1 LNLAVFFDRISELN
15 EFGLISLW
23 MKQFE
28 PNTKPCYSEHIKDSR
43 DRKTETR
50 QRLSLTNLMG
60 AFAVL
65 AVGYLLS
72 LLIFLAEMAIS
83 HWKANV
89 VIVV

>member
-1 LNLAVFFDRISELN
+1 
-15 EFGLISLW
+15 

-72 LLIFLAEMAIS
+72 LLIFLAEIAIS
-83 HWKANV
+83 HWKANS

>member
-1 LNLAVFFDRISELN
+1 MELR
-15 EFGLISLW
+15 EIGLISLW

-72 LLIFLAEMAIS
+72 LLIFLAEIAIS
-83 HWKANV
+83 HWKANS

>member
-1 LNLAVFFDRISELN
+1 
-15 EFGLISLW
+15 

-28 PNTKPCYSEHIKDSR
+28 PNTKPCYSENQNNRESR
-43 DRKTETR
+43 KAETR

-72 LLIFLAEMAIS
+72 FLIFLAEMAIS
-83 HWKANV
+83 HLKTNI
-89 VIVV
+89 VIVM

>member
-1 LNLAVFFDRISELN
+1 MELR
-15 EFGLISLW
+15 EIGLISLW

-28 PNTKPCYSEHIKDSR
+28 PNTKPCYSENINDSR

-83 HWKANV
+83 HWKANS

>member
-1 LNLAVFFDRISELN
+1 
-15 EFGLISLW
+15 

-28 PNTKPCYSEHIKDSR
+28 PNTKPCYSEIKNDR
-43 DRKTETR
+43 NRKTDETR

-65 AVGYLLS
+65 AFGCLFS
-72 LLIFLAEMAIS
+72 LLVFLAEMAIS
-83 HWKANV
+83 HLKINN

>member
-1 LNLAVFFDRISELN
+1 MELR
-15 EFGLISLW
+15 EIGLISLW

-28 PNTKPCYSEHIKDSR
+28 PNTKPCYSENINDSR
-43 DRKTETR
+43 DRKTDETR

-83 HWKANV
+83 HWKANS